1 MSSTFLQ
8 TSFISAHT
16 MTNIL
21 SFIGDFLIIFILF
34 AVVFIF
40 SRVQSRERFV
50 AFIISLYIGY
60 ALYVVVP
67 FTYIF
72 TKIPVNTIT
81 VADIVLFLLFSFIS
95 YNILCRITNMHSSLI
110 SNIGTVILSF
120 LTTGFLLA
128 LAYHV
133 LPIRNIYTFTPA
145 IDTLF
150 AAKTYFFLWFIAPIT
165 GLLLLA

>member
-16 MTNIL
+16 MANIF
-21 SFIGDFLIIFILF
+21 SFVSDFLIVFILF

-40 SRVQSRERFV
+40 SRIQSRERFV
-50 AFIISLYIGY
+50 AFIISLYVGY

-72 TKIPVNTIT
+72 TKIPANTVV
-81 VADIVLFLLFSFIS
+81 VANIVLFLLFSFIS
-95 YNILCRITNMHSSLI
+95 YNILCRITNMHSTL
-110 SNIGTVILSF
+110 IGTVGTIILSF
-120 LTTGFLLA
+120 LTTGFLIA

-133 LPIRNIYTFTPA
+133 LPVRNIYTFTPA

-165 GLLLLA
+165 GILLLA